1 MQALGAFEKIIRL
14 SLRRLAGP
22 VVTALLTLVYALPCL
37 AAEPVAVFPGVP
49 YDGYI
54 VFESLAVFW
63 IIIVA
68 LIVVIRMKLRE
79 IERTQQLGADEEDP
93 NAPLLP

>member
-22 VVTALLTLVYALPCL
+22 VVTALLTLAYALPCL
-37 AAEPVAVFPGVP
+37 AAEPVAVFPGAP

-54 VFESLAVFW
+54 VYESLAVFW
-63 IIIVA
+63 IVLVA